1 MFNLITFL
9 FPCLCPE
16 NTIPSS
22 LPRIKLFTDSPGNAS
37 DVTETGRDCF
47 AVNSRKSLKMIINY
61 VKKFKISKYKKCN
74 LLAFFRLK
82 NINWILTKFDQKY

>member
-47 AVNSRKSLKMIINY
+47 AVNSRKSLKTIINY
-61 VKKFKISKYKKCN
+61 SPQPHTGTP
-74 LLAFFRLK
+74 
-82 NINWILTKFDQKY
+82 LTGTLSLTGTLF